1 MSNTV
6 ASRVVPRHSIAAS
19 PSSVSSFS
27 TSNGTD
33 ILQVPE
39 GVEDIHTIRV
49 CFAARHVIKSG
60 RVPKL
65 GDCYTVPGRILWKA
79 LQSTRELFCKIEI
92 MCRAAGMLKDRKQKN
107 SEEEEV
113 EDLIALTKSRSKIAI
128 NLYGTE
134 IFLSREERPIAT
146 FTVMI
151 ARALAEMT
159 GT

>member
-1 MSNTV
+1 
-6 ASRVVPRHSIAAS
+6 
-19 PSSVSSFS
+19 
-27 TSNGTD
+27 
-33 ILQVPE
+33 
-39 GVEDIHTIRV
+39 
-49 CFAARHVIKSG
+49 
-60 RVPKL
+60 
-65 GDCYTVPGRILWKA
+65 
-79 LQSTRELFCKIEI
+79 